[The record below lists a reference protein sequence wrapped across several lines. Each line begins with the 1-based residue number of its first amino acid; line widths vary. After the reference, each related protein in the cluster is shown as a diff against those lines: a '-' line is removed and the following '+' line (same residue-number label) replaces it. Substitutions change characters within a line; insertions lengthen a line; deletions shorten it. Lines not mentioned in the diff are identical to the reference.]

1 MLSSDPVAAA
11 GQLRNKL
18 RAIFHAL
25 EAFQFSMT
33 VQQHLQI
40 IRVATKASAALSQ
53 GSAPG
58 IERSL
63 EELGDAA
70 AILALAGDRAVA

>member
-18 RAIFHAL
+18 RATVQAL
-25 EAFQFSMT
+25 EALQFSIT
-33 VQQHLQI
+33 VPEHLQI
-40 IRVATKASAALSQ
+40 IRVASKASVALTQ
-53 GSAPG
+53 GHASG

-63 EELGDAA
+63 DELDDAA
-70 AILALAGDRAVA
+70 AILAHAGDRAVA